1 MSPAKVRRLGL
12 FGRLLHL
19 QHGETRGRSTRLMVE
34 ADPVSAPH
42 SDIPQPRA
50 HAHPRRGF
58 GRRRF
63 LELAGTAG
71 AAALVTTGLNLS
83 MMKAPSLFAAGGNV
97 EALVLTCM
105 DFRLVNEVGFLL
117 NEHGLVNKYDQ
128 VILAG
133 ATLGVATDHRPAWA
147 ETFWDHL
154 DVAIKLHGIQRVI
167 AVNHRDCG
175 AFKLVYGKDY
185 GKLPDEET
193 EIHTR
198 VMSDFK
204 TLVQKKQPNIE
215 VELLLMWLDGH
226 VQPIGDGAPAKSAS
240 GGH

>member
-1 MSPAKVRRLGL
+1 MLP
-12 FGRLLHL
+12 
-19 QHGETRGRSTRLMVE
+19 TP
-34 ADPVSAPH
+34 ADPS
-42 SDIPQPRA
+42 
-50 HAHPRRGF
+50 PRRAF

-71 AAALVTTGLNLS
+71 AAAVIATGLNLGLS
-83 MMKAPSLFAAGGNV
+83 RAPSLFAAGGDV

-133 ATLGVATDHRPAWA
+133 ATLGVATDKYPAWA
-147 ETFWDHL
+147 ETFWNHL
-154 DVAIKLHGIQRVI
+154 ELAIQLHAVRRVI
-167 AVNHRDCG
+167 AVDHRDCG
-175 AFKLVYGKDY
+175 AFKLVFGKDY

-193 EIHTR
+193 QIHTK
-198 VMSDFK
+198 VMTDFRD
-204 TLVQKKQPNIE
+204 LVKKKQPNLD
-215 VELLLMWLDGH
+215 VELLLMHLDGH
-226 VQPIGDGAPAKSAS
+226 VQPIGDGAPAGGAGAAPAQVPA

>member
-1 MSPAKVRRLGL
+1 
-12 FGRLLHL
+12 
-19 QHGETRGRSTRLMVE
+19 
-34 ADPVSAPH
+34 VSAPLSETPH
-42 SDIPQPRA
+42 S
-50 HAHPRRGF
+50 HPRRGF

-83 MMKAPSLFAAGGNV
+83 IMKVPSLFAAGGNV

-117 NEHGLVNKYDQ
+117 NEHSLVNKYDQ

-133 ATLGVATDHRPAWA
+133 ATLGVATDKYPAWA
-147 ETFWDHL
+147 ETFWNHL
-154 DVAIKLHGIQRVI
+154 DLAIKLHSVQRVI
-167 AVNHRDCG
+167 AINHRDCG

-193 EIHTR
+193 DIHTK

-204 TLVQKKQPNIE
+204 TMVQKKQPNIE

-226 VQPIGDGAPAKSAS
+226 VQPIGDGAAAKSAP

>member
-1 MSPAKVRRLGL
+1 VLPLPSDPSHSRRTL
-12 FGRLLHL
+12 
-19 QHGETRGRSTRLMVE
+19 
-34 ADPVSAPH
+34 
-42 SDIPQPRA
+42 
-50 HAHPRRGF
+50 

-71 AAALVTTGLNLS
+71 AAALVTTGLNLGIT
-83 MMKAPSLFAAGGNV
+83 KVPTLFAAGGNV

-133 ATLGVATDHRPAWA
+133 ATLGVATDKYPAWA
-147 ETFWDHL
+147 KTWWNHL
-154 DVAIKLHGIQRVI
+154 DLAIKLHSIKRVI
-167 AVNHRDCG
+167 AIDHRDCG
-175 AFKLVYGKDY
+175 AYKLAFGKDY

-193 EIHTR
+193 EIHTKT
-198 VMSDFK
+198 MTDFRD
-204 TLVQKKQPNIE
+204 LVKQKQPTME

-226 VQPIGDGAPAKSAS
+226 VQTIGDGAASSAPASDA
-240 GGH
+240 GHH